1 MLQQVQAV
9 VSTELPLY
17 GVLMPDVTILPITS
31 DGILIH
37 VGVIRH
43 TDLCAEEVGSKL
55 AIHSC
60 WYPALP
66 EVEVQVG
73 KGYRPWACCHKSRQ
87 TLFPF
92 LVVGVVKEPRGEPI
106 SFLDH
111 VARDELIG
119 YLIATCL
126 GIVVNTSLEGRD
138 DVALL
143 HLGK

>member
-1 MLQQVQAV
+1 
-9 VSTELPLY
+9 
-17 GVLMPDVTILPITS
+17 MPDVTILPITS

-73 KGYRPWACCHKSRQ
+73 KGYRCWACCHKSRQ
-87 TLFPF
+87 ALFPL
-92 LVVGVVKEPRGEPI
+92 LVVGVVKEPRGKPI
-106 SFLDH
+106 SFLDY

-119 YLIATCL
+119 YLIATYL
-126 GIVVNTSLEGRD
+126 RIVVDTSLEGRD
-138 DVALL
+138 DVTLL

>member
-1 MLQQVQAV
+1 
-9 VSTELPLY
+9 
-17 GVLMPDVTILPITS
+17 MPDVPILPITS

-37 VGVIRH
+37 VGVIGH

-55 AIHSC
+55 AVHSC
-60 WYPALP
+60 WYPAFP
-66 EVEVQVG
+66 EVEIQIG

-87 TLFPF
+87 AFFLL

-106 SFLDH
+106 CFLDH
-111 VARDELIG
+111 VARDELIS

-126 GIVVNTSLEGRD
+126 GIVVDTSLEGRD
-138 DVALL
+138 DVTLL